1 MNYQQ
6 RHICNGSEIIFDSSI
21 KSL

>member
-6 RHICNGSEIIFDSSI
+6 RHICNDSEIIFDSSI